1 MSNVVDNETG
11 RPLGDGKIT
20 HVMDWH
26 NKRIGLVGLVE
37 REWLD
42 TLATID
48 PEEVTFIDFVQAG
61 RSLGKQLKEDGC
73 DYVIALTHMR
83 MPNDIKLAEN
93 VDEIDLILGG
103 HDHNYDV
110 QVING
115 RHIIKSGTDF
125 RELSKV
131 TVNLDEP
138 NNPVDVKRIEITK
151 EIEEDTVMKEI
162 VDSYSG
168 LWLIWSHH
176 YYYNHSFHIY
186 YKLKFYKQCI
196 FSIIHSIIIFSII
209 NHCRFNWVMNL

>member
-1 MSNVVDNETG
+1 MIIISTYLSFIFFLDFGLEVLSERVSETNFPWLMSNVVDNETG

-20 HVMDWH
+20 HLLDWH

-103 HDHNYDV
+103 HDHNYDIRE
-110 QVING
+110 ING

-125 RELSKV
+125 REFSKI
-131 TVNLDEP
+131 TINLDEP
-138 NNPVDVKRIEITK
+138 NNPIEVKRIEITK
-151 EIEEDTVMKEI
+151 DIEEDVAMKEI
-162 VDSYSG
+162 LDSYLG
-168 LWLIWSHH
+168 L
-176 YYYNHSFHIY
+176 
-186 YKLKFYKQCI
+186 
-196 FSIIHSIIIFSII
+196 
-209 NHCRFNWVMNL
+209 